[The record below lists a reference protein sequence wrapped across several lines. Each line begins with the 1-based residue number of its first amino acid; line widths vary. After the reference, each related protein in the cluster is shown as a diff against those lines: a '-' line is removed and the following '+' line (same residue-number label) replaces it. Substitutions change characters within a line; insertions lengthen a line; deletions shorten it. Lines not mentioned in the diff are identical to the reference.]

1 MNYATIKYCDI
12 ANGTGV
18 RTSLFVSGC
27 RRHCP
32 ECFNAVA
39 WDFGY
44 GLPFDKAVRNE
55 ILGSLAPDYI
65 DGLSLLGGEPFEPE
79 NQRALVPFLHEVRV
93 LYPHKTIWCYTGNV
107 YETELLQPSH
117 ARCEVTDEMLSL
129 IDVLVDGE
137 FIPAQHDISLRFR
150 GSGNQRIIDLNATRA
165 AVEEGIVAGGGT
177 AYVNAVAAVEKLVS
191 EVEGDE
197 KTGVKIIVN
206 ALQEPVR
213 QIAKNAGVDGSVVLE
228 KIKSSRKVGYGF
240 DAYKEVYCDMIGAG
254 IVDPAKVTRSAL
266 ENAASV
272 SSMVLTTEALV
283 ADKPEP
289 PAPAAPA
296 GMGGMD
302 GMY

>member
-93 LYPHKTIWCYTGNV
+93 LYPHKTIWCYTGTVLCILSAIPLFVAMMVNSGIV
-107 YETELLQPSH
+107 INAAVCVLL
-117 ARCEVTDEMLSL
+117 
-129 IDVLVDGE
+129 VLVACGVFAFVLGGTYYGATEKLLEEGDYTR
-137 FIPAQHDISLRFR
+137 HSK
-150 GSGNQRIIDLNATRA
+150 ATRELRTAISVVYWLVVTA
-165 AVEEGIVAGGGT
+165 AFLLYTFGPKGNGQPQYSWFIWAVAGVLFG
-177 AYVNAVAAVEKLVS
+177 AVMLVVKL
-191 EVEGDE
+191 
-197 KTGVKIIVN
+197 
-206 ALQEPVR
+206 
-213 QIAKNAGVDGSVVLE
+213 IAR
-228 KIKSSRKVGYGF
+228 RK
-240 DAYKEVYCDMIGAG
+240 
-254 IVDPAKVTRSAL
+254 
-266 ENAASV
+266 
-272 SSMVLTTEALV
+272 
-283 ADKPEP
+283 
-289 PAPAAPA
+289 
-296 GMGGMD
+296 
-302 GMY
+302 

>member
-93 LYPHKTIWCYTGNV
+93 LYPHKTIWCYTGFTWEHIV
-107 YETELLQPSH
+107 ASPTLRPLL
-117 ARCEVTDEMLSL
+117 DY
-129 IDVLVDGE
+129 IDVVVEGPFQLDNKQLG
-137 FIPAQHDISLRFR
+137 LRFK
-150 GSGNQRIIDLNATRA
+150 GSTNQRLI
-165 AVEEGIVAGGGT
+165 AVRPT
-177 AYVNAVAAVEKLVS
+177 
-191 EVEGDE
+191 
-197 KTGVKIIVN
+197 
-206 ALQEPVR
+206 
-213 QIAKNAGVDGSVVLE
+213 
-228 KIKSSRKVGYGF
+228 
-240 DAYKEVYCDMIGAG
+240 
-254 IVDPAKVTRSAL
+254 
-266 ENAASV
+266 
-272 SSMVLTTEALV
+272 LTTGQITEW
-283 ADKPEP
+283 E
-289 PAPAAPA
+289 
-296 GMGGMD
+296 G
-302 GMY
+302 